1 MIAAGELEADA
12 EVLLTSPLEVESLEM
27 AVSLADC
34 TGSDE
39 SLVAEAETLAG
50 ALLLETAVALAVFWL
65 MLETGR

>member
-1 MIAAGELEADA
+1 M
-12 EVLLTSPLEVESLEM
+12 LLASALDVESLEM
-27 AVSLADC
+27 AVSLADW